1 MNALWDPKQKAAVLF
16 RLLLISFLLWTS
28 IHQFVYSRP
37 GLGSTVAGVVF
48 TVSILLMTH
57 NSHHS
62 FSGRFVFLYAISFL
76 FLLGTVINSE
86 PLVQQSS
93 LFLSFCFL
101 LYTVYAERCGIFIF
115 SHNDLMVPDL
125 IRCFLYGLDP
135 DELDSLMP
143 SMKGHKGIRPFV
155 PVMLKGFLG
164 LAIGAPV
171 LFLVTALLSYDD
183 TFTDLLDKI
192 LTLEFIDLDFY
203 NIYREGA
210 CILCA
215 LFIALYVLLLVSSFN
230 RQYAGTGYHHEAWQ
244 AAAAKLSF
252 VPAATVFCAVMPLIA
267 LYAIFFAS
275 QWQYYTSAFT
285 GVLPEGLTYA
295 QYARD
300 GFFQLCTVA
309 FVNLA
314 VLLGCSWF
322 MVKKNGKDTSRK
334 ILTVLLTVCTLILIA
349 TAMSKMVLYVR
360 EYGLTPL
367 RIYASWAMIV
377 LTCVFLLFLAKQFIP
392 KLPLYSICLILC
404 SVLLLALILSD
415 PNRLAAVYNADGFIS
430 GKLRTADVQLLS
442 ELGNAGV
449 PSLVRLRNYYY
460 GLSDNAQTLLRTER
474 GFDPEFLEI
483 CLRESSESLAQDSG
497 LKAWLTGN
505 LSSLLAH
512 KALH

>member
-16 RLLLISFLLWTS
+16 RLLFISFLLWTS

-37 GLGSTVAGVVF
+37 GLGSAVAGVVF

-143 SMKGHKGIRPFV
+143 SMKGHKGIRPLV

-192 LTLEFIDLDFY
+192 LTLEIIDLDFY
-203 NIYREGA
+203 NIYKEGA

-215 LFIALYVLLLVSSFN
+215 LFISLYVLLLVSSVSSCKTIF
-230 RQYAGTGYHHEAWQ
+230 RSGGYGLLRRYASY
-244 AAAAKLSF
+244 
-252 VPAATVFCAVMPLIA
+252 CALRN
-267 LYAIFFAS
+267 IFRFS
-275 QWQYYTSAFT
+275 
-285 GVLPEGLTYA
+285 V
-295 QYARD
+295 
-300 GFFQLCTVA
+300 
-309 FVNLA
+309 A
-314 VLLGCSWF
+314 VLYLCIYGSPPRRSDLCPICE
-322 MVKKNGKDTSRK
+322 GR
-334 ILTVLLTVCTLILIA
+334 ILSAVYC
-349 TAMSKMVLYVR
+349 
-360 EYGLTPL
+360 
-367 RIYASWAMIV
+367 RIRQPRSVAG
-377 LTCVFLLFLAKQFIP
+377 LFLVHGQKKRERHVPKNSHRPSHGMHAHSDRNSNVENGTVRPRIRSHAASDLRFLGDDCPDMRIP
-392 KLPLYSICLILC
+392 AFSCKTIHTEASSLQHLSDSLFGTASRADPFGSQPSHRRIQCRWIHFRETTDRRC
-404 SVLLLALILSD
+404 SVAVGTRKCRRSVSCPTTQLLLWAF
-415 PNRLAAVYNADGFIS
+415 R
-430 GKLRTADVQLLS
+430 
-442 ELGNAGV
+442 
-449 PSLVRLRNYYY
+449 
-460 GLSDNAQTLLRTER
+460 
-474 GFDPEFLEI
+474 
-483 CLRESSESLAQDSG
+483 
-497 LKAWLTGN
+497 
-505 LSSLLAH
+505 
-512 KALH
+512 